1 MTGDFPFMLSPVEA
15 FLGLFS
21 RIKVN
26 PYDAVAAPIEQ
37 GLTGVISRAVASPEP

>member
-21 RIKVN
+21 RIKSK
-26 PYDAVAAPIEQ
+26 PLRRRGSAHR
-37 GLTGVISRAVASPEP
+37 TGPHRSDFARCCIS